1 MPKQYC
7 VGAVEKAIKI
17 LNFLAEHPDSS
28 FSEIFTALEL
38 SKSTTYQTLSTLEM
52 FHYIER
58 LDNRQYRLA
67 MGILPLLRGIPKQ
80 NDIVECV
87 RGPLTKLADETRFS
101 VHFCIL
107 DAGSA
112 ICVFKAEN
120 GNISIRT
127 TSVGR
132 PLTLHS
138 SAAGKALMAWLPAEQ
153 LEQYLSRID
162 YTPFTDSTITTREGY
177 LEELRK
183 TRERGFSVDHGEG
196 TKGVLGIGVPVY
208 RGDDLMGAISIGTV
222 VTDSSMEEYE
232 RIAGQMKKSAQE
244 IEQNLVRP

>member
-52 FHYIER
+52 FHYVER

-87 RGPLTKLADETRFS
+87 RSPLTKLADETRFS

-138 SAAGKALMAWLPAEQ
+138 SAAGKALMACCQRSSWNSIFPALTILLLPTARSQ
-153 LEQYLSRID
+153 PGKDTWKNS
-162 YTPFTDSTITTREGY
+162 G
-177 LEELRK
+177 K
-183 TRERGFSVDHGEG
+183 RGSGASLWTMVRVPKVCWVSVCRCTGEMI
-196 TKGVLGIGVPVY
+196 V
-208 RGDDLMGAISIGTV
+208 GAISIGTV

>member
-52 FHYIER
+52 FHYVER

-87 RGPLTKLADETRFS
+87 RGPLTKLADETQFS

-107 DAGSA
+107 DAGREREY
-112 ICVFKAEN
+112 IHPYHL
-120 GNISIRT
+120 
-127 TSVGR
+127 GR
-132 PLTLHS
+132 PAFD
-138 SAAGKALMAWLPAEQ
+138 AALLGC
-153 LEQYLSRID
+153 
-162 YTPFTDSTITTREGY
+162 
-177 LEELRK
+177 
-183 TRERGFSVDHGEG
+183 GEG
-196 TKGVLGIGVPVY
+196 FDGLAAS
-208 RGDDLMGAISIGTV
+208 GAVGTV
-222 VTDSSMEEYE
+222 SF
-232 RIAGQMKKSAQE
+232 
-244 IEQNLVRP
+244 PH

>member
-52 FHYIER
+52 FHYVER

-80 NDIVECV
+80 NDILECV

-138 SAAGKALMAWLPAEQ
+138 SAAGKALM
-153 LEQYLSRID
+153 LSLIH
-162 YTPFTDSTITTREGY
+162 I
-177 LEELRK
+177 
-183 TRERGFSVDHGEG
+183 
-196 TKGVLGIGVPVY
+196 
-208 RGDDLMGAISIGTV
+208 
-222 VTDSSMEEYE
+222 
-232 RIAGQMKKSAQE
+232 
-244 IEQNLVRP
+244 

>member
-52 FHYIER
+52 FHYVER

-112 ICVFKAEN
+112 ICVFKA
-120 GNISIRT
+120 GQPAT
-127 TSVGR
+127 GR
-132 PLTLHS
+132 RSTCHLDGAWEPGGPPACRACQVPGMWDAGREEHAKPREPGGHR
-138 SAAGKALMAWLPAEQ
+138 SARASRGRQ
-153 LEQYLSRID
+153 LRRH
-162 YTPFTDSTITTREGY
+162 P
-177 LEELRK
+177 
-183 TRERGFSVDHGEG
+183 
-196 TKGVLGIGVPVY
+196 
-208 RGDDLMGAISIGTV
+208 
-222 VTDSSMEEYE
+222 
-232 RIAGQMKKSAQE
+232 
-244 IEQNLVRP
+244 

>member
-52 FHYIER
+52 FHYVER

-67 MGILPLLRGIPKQ
+67 MGILPLLHGIPKQ

-87 RGPLTKLADETRFS
+87 RGPLTKLADETQFS

-183 TRERGFSVDHGEG
+183 TRERGFSVDYGEG

-208 RGDDLMGAISIGTV
+208 RGNDLMGAISIGTV

-244 IEQNLVRP
+244 IEQNLFRP